1 MIVVL
6 ALAGCFAAQAQEPA
20 RAKQTASAP
29 LYRDPVYDGV
39 ADPVVVWNRDEG
51 SWWMLYSQR
60 RANVESGNVAFCYG
74 TDVGVASSEDNGR
87 TWSYRGTLDLDMNRG
102 RNTFWAPDVVYFNGE
117 YHMFVAYIKGAR
129 INWGGKARMAH
140 YTSKNMWDWDFKGF
154 LRLSSE
160 NVIDA
165 TLFQMPG
172 GKWRIWYKDDANRA
186 KIMMAESDDL
196 YKWDLKSEPVLSERM
211 QEGPKVFRF
220 AGYYW
225 MLTDEWSGMRVYRS
239 DDADHW
245 EKQDRIL
252 EKPSGRCEDGPSGAH
267 GDVVVVGDK
276 AYVFYFTHPDRKS
289 HLEAQIDESGNIPY
303 RLRRS
308 SAQVAE
314 LLVKDGKLVADQSAD
329 FDFYLPSL
337 QTETHA
343 EKSDGKR

>member
-1 MIVVL
+1 MSVRKLLIVIL

-20 RAKQTASAP
+20 RAIQTASAP

-51 SWWMLYSQR
+51 SW
-60 RANVESGNVAFCYG
+60 
-74 TDVGVASSEDNGR
+74 
-87 TWSYRGTLDLDMNRG
+87 
-102 RNTFWAPDVVYFNGE
+102 
-117 YHMFVAYIKGAR
+117 
-129 INWGGKARMAH
+129 
-140 YTSKNMWDWDFKGF
+140 
-154 LRLSSE
+154 
-160 NVIDA
+160 
-165 TLFQMPG
+165 
-172 GKWRIWYKDDANRA
+172 
-186 KIMMAESDDL
+186 
-196 YKWDLKSEPVLSERM
+196 
-211 QEGPKVFRF
+211 
-220 AGYYW
+220 W

-337 QTETHA
+337 QTENHA